1 MNEAFILLLFLL
13 LLLLFVVGA
22 ASCMKSENRTK
33 PKANA
38 AKLIELTKFLA
49 SKLPGAWQGRG
60 RTKRERERVIER
72 ERGVRGCSSVGP
84 GRAQRA
90 ALD

>member
-22 ASCMKSENRTK
+22 AGCMKSENRTK

-60 RTKRERERVIER
+60 RTKRERER
-72 ERGVRGCSSVGP
+72 G
-84 GRAQRA
+84 
-90 ALD
+90 